1 MAPTP
6 GGVPM
11 TWNLVFFACAVNT
24 FAAGFISVFM
34 SIINP
39 ELAMFTFTSELFL
52 MFFGL
57 LMVILDAPIPQQT
70 LHTWKYTMNAR
81 INIFKFLLFLT
92 RFTGRGFCY
101 LFLGSMIWA
110 ALFDHPTCQVLGA
123 IMSIFSCA
131 VGLGALIFGIILS
144 HKLDKVRKQVQLQ
157 PGDIMQGCP
166 PSGFSKVQFRLFCES
181 KDSTVQFTDG
191 DLDYVINGLSLNM
204 QEMDGKVT
212 KDEFGAWLSKGG
224 MQLL

>member
-1 MAPTP
+1 MS
-6 GGVPM
+6 M
-11 TWNLVFFACAVNT
+11 SWNLIFFACACNT
-24 FAAGFISVFM
+24 FIAGFISVFM

-92 RFTGRGFCY
+92 RFTGRGFWY

-131 VGLGALIFGIILS
+131 VGLAALVYGIILS
-144 HKLDKVRKQVQLQ
+144 HRLNKVRVQIQNQ
-157 PGDIMQGCP
+157 PNTAMQGCP
-166 PSGFSKVQFRLFCES
+166 PAGFSKVQFKIFCEK
-181 KDSTVQFTDG
+181 KDSTVQFTEIEW
-191 DLDYVINGLSLNM
+191 DYVINGLSLNM
-204 QEMDGKVT
+204 QEMD
-212 KDEFGAWLSKGG
+212 
-224 MQLL
+224 